1 MIPPVWIVAIALD
14 LLRRDGDPLAVLP
27 SLREQRCADVLDL
40 RRVAIL
46 LVATALGGLIR
57 HIPRAVKP
65 FVELHILRWMVV
77 LLSLSR
83 ER

>member
-46 LVATALGGLIR
+46 LVATALGGLIG
-57 HIPRAVKP
+57 HIPGA
-65 FVELHILRWMVV
+65 VELFVQLHVLGRMVV

-83 ER
+83 EG

>member
-1 MIPPVWIVAIALD
+1 MVPPVWIITIALD
-14 LLRRDGDPLAVLP
+14 LLRWHGDPLAVFP

-40 RRVAIL
+40 CRVAIL

>member
-1 MIPPVWIVAIALD
+1 MVPPVWIITIALD
-14 LLRRDGDPLAVLP
+14 LLRRHGDPLAVFP

-40 RRVAIL
+40 CRVAIL

-57 HIPRAVKP
+57 HIPSAVKL
-65 FVELHILRWMVV
+65 FVELHILGWMVV

-83 ER
+83 EG

>member
-1 MIPPVWIVAIALD
+1 MIPPVWIIAIALD
-14 LLRRDGDPLAVLP
+14 LLRRHGDPLTVFP
-27 SLREQRCADVLDL
+27 SLRKQRCADVLDL

-57 HIPRAVKP
+57 HVPSAVKLLM
-65 FVELHILRWMVV
+65 ELHILRWMVV

>member
-1 MIPPVWIVAIALD
+1 MILPVRIIAIALD
-14 LLRRDGDPLAVLP
+14 LLRRHGDPLAVFP

-40 RRVAIL
+40 CRIAIL

-57 HIPRAVKP
+57 HIPSAVEL
-65 FVELHILRWMVV
+65 FVQLHILGRMVV

>member
-14 LLRRDGDPLAVLP
+14 LLRRDGDPLTVFP

-46 LVATALGGLIR
+46 LVATALGGLIG
-57 HIPRAVKP
+57 HIPGA
-65 FVELHILRWMVV
+65 VELFVQLHVLGRMVV

-83 ER
+83 EG